1 MRVSRLVTHAD
12 TVNAA
17 SSTTALL
24 ALPFTGLRLLTLVFF
39 FFFKV
44 IFPSKFF
51 SANPSQTLALGGA
64 GGGKVAK
71 LKLKGIDGSR
81 PPEDFSK
88 QQARARRPRSQG
100 LVPVSV
106 YRRSRPDHPR
116 NYSKFF
122 SANPSHVP

>member
-24 ALPFTGLRLLTLVFF
+24 ALPFKGLRPSSTFDF
-39 FFFKV
+39 DFFFKV
-44 IFPSKFF
+44 IFSSKFF
-51 SANPSQTLALGGA
+51 SAIPSQTLTLGA
-64 GGGKVAK
+64 GGGKFAK
-71 LKLKGIDGSR
+71 LKLKGMGRKPTTRGTFSLAAASTRGLGGLVAGVSCRSIASR
-81 PPEDFSK
+81 PPEE
-88 QQARARRPRSQG
+88 
-100 LVPVSV
+100 
-106 YRRSRPDHPR
+106 